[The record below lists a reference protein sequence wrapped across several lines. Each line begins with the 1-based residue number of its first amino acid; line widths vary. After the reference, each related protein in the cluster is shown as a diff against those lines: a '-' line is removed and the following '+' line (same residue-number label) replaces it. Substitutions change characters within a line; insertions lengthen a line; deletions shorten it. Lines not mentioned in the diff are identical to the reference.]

1 MCRSMD
7 IGRAA
12 RMSKQRSGGTKHEG
26 FYFGGAP
33 VGNGRT
39 CSCNYLCQF
48 EKKVSKEDGKK
59 LEQRMALGMSLGL
72 LFGAA
77 LNNCGLWGN
86 HALGLVM
93 GPLWGMALASLW
105 KEE

>member
-1 MCRSMD
+1 MKGFIM
-7 IGRAA
+7 AA
-12 RMSKQRSGGTKHEG
+12 LPLVMAGLALAIICASLG
-26 FYFGGAP
+26 
-33 VGNGRT
+33 
-39 CSCNYLCQF
+39 
-48 EKKVSKEDGKK
+48 KKESKEDGKK

-72 LFGAA
+72 LFGVA
-77 LNNCGLWGN
+77 LNNCGLWEN

>member
-1 MCRSMD
+1 MKD
-7 IGRAA
+7 FILAA
-12 RMSKQRSGGTKHEG
+12 LPLVMAGLALAIICASLR
-26 FYFGGAP
+26 
-33 VGNGRT
+33 
-39 CSCNYLCQF
+39 
-48 EKKVSKEDGKK
+48 KKVSKEDGKK